1 VKNFILLIFA
11 LPFFAFAKERERS
24 LPCDD
29 SKPQLVR
36 IGLGRI
42 TILSF
47 PLTPK
52 EVLPGE
58 NVFDFKQIKNDLA
71 IKALKGT
78 SRTNVVVYLQER
90 RCAFD
95 LVAVQGRGDDIISIR
110 DPREAKLEPKFSN

>member
-1 VKNFILLIFA
+1 MRIVLILLSIVSFSIS
-11 LPFFAFAKERERS
+11 AKEKEKT

-29 SKPQLVR
+29 STPQVVR
-36 IGLGRI
+36 VGLGRI

-47 PLTPK
+47 PLIPK

-71 IKALKGT
+71 IKALRGT

-95 LVAVQGRGDDIISIR
+95 LVAVQGKGDDIISIR
-110 DPREAKLEPKFSN
+110 DPKDRRLDFKFEQ

>member
-1 VKNFILLIFA
+1 VRFLMALALIFP
-11 LPFFAFAKERERS
+11 LGVLAKTSERT

-36 IGLGRI
+36 VGLGRI
-42 TILSF
+42 TVLSF
-47 PLTPK
+47 PLVPK

-58 NVFDFKQIKNDLA
+58 NSFDFKQIKNDLA
-71 IKALKGT
+71 IKALRGN

-95 LVAVQGRGDDIISIR
+95 LIAVQGKGDDILSIR
-110 DPREAKLEPKFSN
+110 DPKENKLELKFEK

>member
-1 VKNFILLIFA
+1 MKAFLLLMMILPLSV
-11 LPFFAFAKERERS
+11 FAKEKGRS

-29 SKPQLVR
+29 AKPQVVR

-90 RCAFD
+90 RCTFD
-95 LVAVQGRGDDIISIR
+95 LVAVQGRGDDIVVIH
-110 DPREAKLEPKFSN
+110 DAKDAAFNFKYSP

>member
-1 VKNFILLIFA
+1 MKIFLSLILLFSGFA
-11 LPFFAFAKERERS
+11 EAREKDHW

-29 SKPQLVR
+29 NKPQLVR
-36 IGLGRI
+36 VGLGRI

-47 PLTPK
+47 PLVPK

-71 IKALKGT
+71 IKALRGS
-78 SRTNVVVYLQER
+78 SRTNIVVYLQER

-95 LVAVQGRGDDIISIR
+95 LISVQGRGDDILIVR
-110 DPREAKLEPKFSN
+110 DRKEMQMEAKH

>member
-1 VKNFILLIFA
+1 VKSFVLLALA
-11 LPFFAFAKERERS
+11 LPLLAFAKEKERT

-29 SKPQLVR
+29 SKPQIVR
-36 IGLGRI
+36 VGLGRI

-47 PLTPK
+47 PLIPK

-78 SRTNVVVYLQER
+78 SKTNVVVYLQER

-95 LVAVQGRGDDIISIR
+95 LVSVQGRGDDVIVIR
-110 DPREAKLEPKFSN
+110 DPKDSRSEFKYSY

>member
-1 VKNFILLIFA
+1 MRILIIA
-11 LPFFAFAKERERS
+11 LLMIPGLAFAKESGRW

-29 SKPQLVR
+29 NKPQVVH

-42 TILSF
+42 TVLSF
-47 PLTPK
+47 PLIPK

-71 IKALKGT
+71 IKALRGS

-95 LVAVQGRGDDIISIR
+95 LIAVQGRGDDIISIR
-110 DPREAKLEPKFSN
+110 DPKDAKLEPRFSN

>member
-1 VKNFILLIFA
+1 MKFFVSLFLLF
-11 LPFFAFAKERERS
+11 PPVAFSKERGKT

-36 IGLGRI
+36 VGLGRI
-42 TILSF
+42 TVLSF
-47 PLTPK
+47 PLVPK

-78 SRTNVVVYLQER
+78 SKTNMVVYLQER

-95 LVAVQGRGDDIISIR
+95 LVAVQGRGDDIVLIR
-110 DPREAKLEPKFSN
+110 DPKDKKWDFDFKN